1 MGNIHFG
8 KTLKKLR
15 TEAGLTQKQLASQ
28 IGVSKSMISF
38 YELQA
43 RIPSPPILVKL
54 ASTFHVSADYLLGLD
69 KIERLDVSGL
79 TKDDIKL
86 VTLIIG
92 ALRTKNSELKTQ
104 N

>member
-1 MGNIHFG
+1 MESMHFG
-8 KTLKKLR
+8 KTLKNLR
-15 TEAGLTQKQLASQ
+15 KEAGLTQEQLASQ

-69 KIERLDVSGL
+69 KVERLDVSGL

-86 VTLIIG
+86 VTLIIK
-92 ALRTKNSELKTQ
+92 ALRTKNSELNIQ

>member
-1 MGNIHFG
+1 MENMHFG
-8 KTLKKLR
+8 KTLKRLR
-15 TEAGLTQKQLASQ
+15 KEAGLTQKQLASQ

-86 VTLIIG
+86 VTLIID
-92 ALRTKNSELKTQ
+92 ALRTKNSGFKIQ